1 MPTGQTPSSHDN
13 RRMTIPAASAP
24 LPKVYFAGPDVF
36 FRDGAAIFR
45 RLKAACA
52 PLGMEGMEPF
62 DGQLDIAADESE
74 DAFALRIYQGN
85 VARIRACDGVI
96 ANLAPFRGLEPDP
109 GTVFEVGFAIALGKP
124 VVGYNVPHETY
135 AARVARQ
142 VPCTTDADGTV
153 RETGDGS
160 MVEGL
165 GQRINLMLS
174 RSIELADTAGAALD
188 LLAVRMRR

>member
-1 MPTGQTPSSHDN
+1 
-13 RRMTIPAASAP
+13 MTNPAAAAP
-24 LPKVYFAGPDVF
+24 FPKVYFAGPDVF
-36 FRDGAAIFR
+36 FRDGRAVFQ

-52 PLGMEGMEPF
+52 ALGLEGLEPF
-62 DGQLDIAADESE
+62 DGQLDIAAGESP
-74 DAFALRIYQGN
+74 DAFALRIYEGN

-96 ANLAPFRGLEPDP
+96 ANLAPFRGLEPDS

-124 VVGYNVPHETY
+124 VVGYQVSHETY

-142 VPCTTDADGTV
+142 LPCTTDTDGTV
-153 RETGDGS
+153 REAGNGS

-174 RSIELADTAGAALD
+174 RSIELADDAETALST
-188 LLAVRMRR
+188 LARQLRR